1 METVKTTQY
10 KKGKWSQFFKMLGPG
25 LLFAGSAV
33 GVSHLVQATQ
43 AGANYGYGLLWLVIL
58 IHFVKYPF
66 FEFGPRYAAATGE
79 DLITGYK
86 KLGRW
91 VLILF
96 AVITVLTMF
105 IVQAVVTIVTASL
118 AVNIFGV
125 FENPVAWAGVL
136 LVICTAILIIGKYK
150 LLDNLI
156 KIVIIVLTLSTLLA
170 VILAFANDK
179 ITSPSLTFD
188 LPIQGMGLVFLIAL
202 MGWMPAPLDLS
213 VWHSIWANEKQ
224 KNTVED
230 FDLKHSLKDF
240 RIGYFSS
247 IILAVFF
254 LSLGALVM
262 FNSGEEF
269 SASGA
274 GFAAQL
280 IQMYVTA
287 LGDWAKWLIA
297 IAAFTTMFSTTLTC
311 LDALP
316 RTMSRATTLLQN
328 KAEEPKSYYWFW
340 IILLIIGA
348 MIILLFFMQSMKQLV
363 TVATILSFLTTPFF
377 AVANYVLMTGKN
389 VPEKSKPNQIL
400 KVWSWFGIVFLI
412 GFSLLYVFTTFL

>member
-10 KKGKWSQFFKMLGPG
+10 KKGKWSQFLKMLGPG

-33 GVSHLVQATQ
+33 GVSHLIQATQ

-66 FEFGPRYAAATGE
+66 FEFGPRYAASTGE

-86 KLGRW
+86 KIGRW

-96 AVITVLTMF
+96 SIVTVLTMF
-105 IVQAVVTIVTASL
+105 IIQAVVTVVTASL

-125 FENPVAWAGVL
+125 FESPIIWAGIL
-136 LVICTAILIIGKYK
+136 LVICTVILIIGKYK

-156 KIVIIVLTLSTLLA
+156 KIVIIVLTVSTLLA
-170 VILAFANDK
+170 VILAYTNNNISAPP
-179 ITSPSLTFD
+179 ITFE
-188 LPIQGMGLVFLIAL
+188 LPIQGAGLVFLIAL

-213 VWHSIWANEKQ
+213 VWHSIWTTEKQ
-224 KNTVED
+224 KATNED
-230 FDLKHSLKDF
+230 FNLNYSLKDF
-240 RIGYFSS
+240 RIGYFGT
-247 IILAVFF
+247 IVLAVFF
-254 LSLGALVM
+254 LSLGALIM

-269 SASGA
+269 SPSGA
-274 GFAAQL
+274 KFAAQL
-280 IQMYVTA
+280 INMYVTA

-316 RTMSRATTLLQN
+316 RVMSRATTLLQD
-328 KAEEPKSYYWFW
+328 KEEEPKSYYWIW

-348 MIILLFFMQSMKQLV
+348 MIILIFFMQSMKQLV
-363 TVATILSFLTTPFF
+363 LVATILSFLTTPFF
-377 AVANYVLMTGKN
+377 AIANYALITGKN
-389 VPEKSKPNQIL
+389 VPDYAKPNRALRIWAL
-400 KVWSWFGIVFLI
+400 LGIVFLI
-412 GFSLLYVFTTFL
+412 GFSLLYVFTMLL

>member
-10 KKGKWSQFFKMLGPG
+10 KKGKWIQLLKMLGPG

-43 AGANYGYGLLWLVIL
+43 AGANYGYGLLWIVIL

-79 DLITGYK
+79 DLIMGYQ

-96 AVITVLTMF
+96 ATITVLTMF
-105 IVQAVVTIVTASL
+105 IVQAVVTVVTASL
-118 AVNIFGV
+118 AVNLFGI
-125 FENPVAWAGVL
+125 FENPVAWAGIL
-136 LVICTAILIIGKYK
+136 LVFCTFILIVGKYK

-156 KIVIIVLTLSTLLA
+156 KIIVIVLTLSTFLA
-170 VILAFANDK
+170 VILAYTNDR
-179 ITSPSLTFD
+179 ITAPSLTFD
-188 LPIQGMGLVFLIAL
+188 LPIAGGGLVFLIAL

-213 VWHSIWANEKQ
+213 VWHSIWAKEKE
-224 KNTVED
+224 KETTGD
-230 FDLKHSLKDF
+230 FNLNYALKDF
-240 RIGYFSS
+240 RIGYFST

-254 LSLGALVM
+254 LALGALIM

-269 SASGA
+269 VASGA

-287 LGDWAKWLIA
+287 LGGWAKWLIA

-316 RTMSRATTLLQN
+316 RSMSRATALLQN
-328 KAEEPKSYYWFW
+328 KTEEPKSYYWFW

-348 MIILLFFMQSMKQLV
+348 MIILLFFMQSMRQLV
-363 TVATILSFLTTPFF
+363 LVATVLSFLTTPFF
-377 AVANYVLMTGKN
+377 AVANYILITGKN
-389 VPEKSKPNQIL
+389 IVGEAKPSQGL
-400 KVWSWFGIVFLI
+400 KIWSWFGIAFLI
-412 GFSLLYVFTTFL
+412 GFSLLYVFTLLM